1 MHQNIDPTTAL
12 PLLLPVA
19 GAIFQFTIRQFK
31 SVPDPIFYLIAVS
44 LATGV
49 YAIVTPSL
57 ECADWRNC
65 IVDYLAWMA
74 VHFTS
79 LVGGTALASNAAK
92 GVAASNPKLAA
103 NNVFIP
109 LTNSK

>member
-1 MHQNIDPTTAL
+1 MLL
-12 PLLLPVA
+12 PLA
-19 GAIFQFTIRQFK
+19 GIIFQFTIRQFK
-31 SVPDPIFYLIAVS
+31 TVPDPIFYLIAVS

-57 ECADWRNC
+57 ECAEWRQC
-65 IVDYLAWMA
+65 VVDYLAWMT

-79 LVGGTALASNAAK
+79 LLGGTAIASNAAK
-92 GVAASNPKLAA
+92 GVAASNPQLAA
-103 NNVFIP
+103 NNVFVP